1 MRKTKLHF
9 FCMAVFLECVF
20 ICTAASCICVYLSL
34 AICKLMVTTNR
45 SSSCAMNVLLPR
57 KLLKKLVKYA
67 LINRVMQ
74 QNRKVGQADE
84 SDSQLLKI
92 TLETPSF

>member
-1 MRKTKLHF
+1 
-9 FCMAVFLECVF
+9 
-20 ICTAASCICVYLSL
+20 
-34 AICKLMVTTNR
+34 
-45 SSSCAMNVLLPR
+45 MNVLLPR